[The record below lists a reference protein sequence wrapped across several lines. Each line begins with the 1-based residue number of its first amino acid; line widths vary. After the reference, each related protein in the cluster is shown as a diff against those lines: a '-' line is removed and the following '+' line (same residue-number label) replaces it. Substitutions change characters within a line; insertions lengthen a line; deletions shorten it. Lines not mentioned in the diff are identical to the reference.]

1 MHVRIFSRNFLIIL
15 AMAPILLFGC
25 ASPSPHF
32 YTLSPAQ
39 DQVITRG
46 AGTGQKTVIGLGP
59 VKMAEYLDSI

>member
-1 MHVRIFSRNFLIIL
+1 MKLRPLPRHRAISLLLATIFLW
-15 AMAPILLFGC
+15 GC

-32 YTLSPAQ
+32 YTLSPTL

-59 VKMAEYLDSI
+59 VKNGRIPGSI